1 MLLVLKKKLSL
12 VQSGS
17 RLRARHSWRNSIGT
31 KLFIY
36 ILGTSLL
43 ALGGTAF
50 FFYTNLEARIRGEIQ
65 SKLNTKAESI
75 EGQLQTARAI
85 AQDLSA
91 ASQTLDESNITDPD
105 VYKQLVLNTF
115 KKRSIPLMMG
125 LGMGQAEF

>member
-36 ILGTSLL
+36 VLGTSLL